1 MQELFFTVFNS
12 IFPVFFIIGLGFFLF
27 KTGFIGK
34 ELQQGLNK
42 LAYWFGLP
50 AFLFYKVC
58 FAKLE
63 AQTAGR
69 LLICIVSGTLCCMAL
84 GYIFAKIFKA
94 PKESA
99 GASVQASGRGNLAFI
114 ALPIIF
120 VVVKKVDPDRS
131 ELIID
136 SVILSLTPL
145 VILYNLICVTFLVSH
160 STRVSENVKKDII
173 REIFTN
179 PLILACGLG
188 LVINFYGPQMNPE
201 SAVFR
206 VCDTIGQSA
215 FPMALLGV
223 GSQLAQISIKGHV
236 KWVVVF
242 SFIKTAVGPAVGFAA
257 SRILNLDSTETL
269 AVMILLSSPTAVA
282 AYVLADQLDC
292 DPDLTASTIML
303 STIFSFFTFSVILI
317 FFSGVL

>member
-1 MQELFFTVFNS
+1 MQDIFSIVFNS
-12 IFPVFFIIGLGFFLF
+12 IFPVFFIIGLGFYLF

-50 AFLFYKVC
+50 AFLFYKIC

-63 AQTAGR
+63 GQTAGR
-69 LLICIVSGTLCCMAL
+69 LLICIVSGTLVCMAL
-84 GYIFAKIFKA
+84 GYLSARLFKA
-94 PKESA
+94 PKASA
-99 GASVQASGRGNLAFI
+99 GASLQASGRGNLAFI

-120 VVVKKVDPDRS
+120 VVIKQVDPSRS
-131 ELIID
+131 EVIID

-145 VILYNLICVTFLVSH
+145 IILYNLICVTFLVSH

-188 LVINFYGPQMNPE
+188 LAFNFYGP
-201 SAVFR
+201 AVSPDTAMFR
-206 VCDTIGQSA
+206 VCNTIGQSA

-242 SFIKTAVGPAVGFAA
+242 AFIKTVIGPAAGFTV
-257 SRILNLDSTETL
+257 SRFMNLDDTETL

-282 AYVLADQLDC
+282 AYVLADQLQC

-317 FFSGVL
+317 FFSGVI

>member
-1 MQELFFTVFNS
+1 MSEITAIVFNS
-12 IFPVFFIIGLGFFLF
+12 IFPVFFIIGLGFYLF

-34 ELQQGLNK
+34 ELQLGLNK

-50 AFLFYKVC
+50 AFLFYKIC
-58 FAKLE
+58 FARLE
-63 AQTAGR
+63 GQTAGKI
-69 LLICIVSGTLCCMAL
+69 LICIVCGTLVCMAA
-84 GYIFAKIFKA
+84 GYISARLFKA
-94 PKESA
+94 PKSSA
-99 GASVQASGRGNLAFI
+99 GASLQASGRGNLAFI

-120 VVVKKVDPDRS
+120 VVVKQMDPERS

-145 VILYNLICVTFLVSH
+145 IILYNLICVTFLVSH
-160 STRVSENVKKDII
+160 STKVSENIKKDII

-188 LVINFYGPQMNPE
+188 LLVNFYGPSV
-201 SAVFR
+201 SADSAMFR
-206 VCDTIGQSA
+206 VCHTIGQSA

-242 SFIKTAVGPAVGFAA
+242 SFIKTVVGPAAGFIF
-257 SRILNLDSTETL
+257 SRALSLDSTETL

-282 AYVLADQLDC
+282 AYVLADQLQC

-303 STIFSFFTFSVILI
+303 STVFSFFTFSFILI
-317 FFSGVL
+317 FFSGVI